1 MIGFDPYAPRAALAA
16 PSRTGS
22 RRGEVRV
29 SPGAGAGA
37 SGDPGRRAL
46 VPAGPRRD
54 TCEPRRRAEARSGDA
69 GRACA
74 RSGLS
79 LQTDAPA
86 PRRGLRADAAEQGRY
101 RRAYETAMAPAR
113 TGPRLE
119 KRA

>member
-1 MIGFDPYAPRAALAA
+1 MIGFDPYAPRANPAA
-16 PSRTGS
+16 SSRAAA
-22 RRGEVRV
+22 RRGDARV
-29 SPGAGAGA
+29 SPGTGSGAA
-37 SGDPGRRAL
+37 GDPGRRAL

-54 TCEPRRRAEARSGDA
+54 TSEPRRRAEARSGDA

>member
-1 MIGFDPYAPRAALAA
+1 MIGFDPYPQRAHTAA
-16 PSRTGS
+16 SSRTASARGDGRVAPGS
-22 RRGEVRV
+22 GT
-29 SPGAGAGA
+29 GA
-37 SGDPGRRAL
+37 SGDPGGRAL

-54 TCEPRRRAEARSGDA
+54 RIEPRRRAEARPGDA

-74 RSGLS
+74 RSGIS
-79 LQTDAPA
+79 LQTDVPA

-113 TGPRLE
+113 TGPRVE